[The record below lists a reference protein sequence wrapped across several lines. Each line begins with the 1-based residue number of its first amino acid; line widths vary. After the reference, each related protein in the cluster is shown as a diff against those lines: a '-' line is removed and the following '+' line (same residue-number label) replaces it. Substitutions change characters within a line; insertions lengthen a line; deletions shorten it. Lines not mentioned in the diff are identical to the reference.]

1 MTYLLIDP
9 PVSPLSPPSKI
20 QAWVDRLATWAED
33 PQNSDPL
40 VRKQIQ
46 RAIDEARGWLADTSD
61 AGTSADR
68 WAQHRP

>member
-1 MTYLLIDP
+1 MAYLLIDP

-20 QAWVDRLATWAED
+20 QAWVDRLAAWAED

-46 RAIDEARGWLADTSD
+46 SAIDEARGWLTDT
-61 AGTSADR
+61 AGCSIYFAHQEG
-68 WAQHRP
+68 A